1 MCIKN
6 LLHTWT
12 GCKVWKICSA
22 EEKCNHLEQ
31 LKQCLV
37 KRGYREDHVYSEIE
51 RIKLVVRTASFQI
64 QDKKVDDSI
73 RLGIT
78 YYPTLNQLYEILK
91 RACKHVLKGLIALY
105 HHHQE

>member
-1 MCIKN
+1 MCIKD
-6 LLHTWT
+6 LLYTWT
-12 GCKVWKICSA
+12 GCKVWKICLA

-37 KRGYREDHVYSEIE
+37 KRGYREDQVYSEIE
-51 RIKLVVRTASFQI
+51 RIKLVEETASFQI
-64 QDKKVDDSI
+64 QNKKVDDSI

-78 YYPTLNQLYEILK
+78 YYSALNQILQ
-91 RACKHVLKGLIALY
+91 RARKHALKNLIALY